1 MSPHMHVKLQVEL
14 EFRRCYVKEYLPKT
28 VFTIHSLYTF
38 TIKDEMI
45 SYFVAQIKKILR
57 TSCTVYQATLRHW
70 EILSG
75 S

>member
-1 MSPHMHVKLQVEL
+1 MHVVLQVEL
-14 EFRRCYVKEYLPKT
+14 EFRRCYVKEYLPKI

-38 TIKDEMI
+38 TIKDEVI
-45 SYFVAQIKKILR
+45 SHFVAQIKKIKKILR

-70 EILSG
+70 AILSG